1 MADTTWMND
10 WLEAQQGYWKAWSDL
25 AQHGMKA
32 PEAPK
37 NPWAEG
43 INQWWQAVSPMA
55 PASGRDVFDK
65 VMGVSRDYFS
75 LAEQLMSGASGKKD
89 IGMEAVNG
97 WLESMQKMW
106 SAPNL
111 FGANNP
117 AKGFNTFWDLP
128 MDTWQRLAA
137 NLVPMPGDFTQAYH
151 PEGTGAVRDQVNRF
165 LSIPAL
171 GYTRE
176 SQEQFQILA
185 QRQMDY
191 GAATQ
196 AYQMAFGK
204 LGAETARKFQE
215 SLQARTRQDK
225 PISSLRELYDQWVET
240 SEAAY
245 AAFVMT
251 EEYQKLYGHLV
262 NSLLALK
269 QQMAR
274 MVDQTLE
281 AMHMP
286 THAEIATLQCRQ
298 QELRRENLRLRKEI
312 TDIHRQLE
320 DIRRHMPQPG
330 VSKAAAAA
338 PGKTAAA
345 AKRPTASR
353 AKKAG
358 DAE

>member
-1 MADTTWMND
+1 MADTTWTND
-10 WLEAQQGYWKAWSDL
+10 WLQAQQGYWKVWSVL
-25 AQHGMKA
+25 ATRGIKA

-37 NPWAEG
+37 NPWADG
-43 INQWWQAVSPMA
+43 LNQWWQAVSPMA

-65 VMGVSRDYFS
+65 VMGVSRDYFT
-75 LAEQLMSGASGKKD
+75 LAEQLMSGAGGKQD
-89 IGMEAVNG
+89 IGMEAVNA
-97 WLESMQKMW
+97 WLENMQKMW
-106 SAPNL
+106 SAPNP

-137 NLVPMPGDFTQAYH
+137 NIVPMPGDFTQAYH
-151 PEGTGAVRDQVNRF
+151 PEGAGGVRDQVNRF
-165 LSIPAL
+165 LSIPAV

-191 GAATQ
+191 ATATQ

-204 LGAETARKFQE
+204 LGAETARKFQA
-215 SLQARTRQDK
+215 SLQTRAKDAK

-245 AAFVMT
+245 AEFVMT

-269 QQMAR
+269 HQMAR

-286 THAEIATLQCRQ
+286 THAEISTLQCRQ

-312 TDIHRQLE
+312 KSIHQQLA
-320 DIRRHMPQPG
+320 DIRTHLQPAPAEATEPA
-330 VSKAAAAA
+330 KRAAA
-338 PGKTAAA
+338 P
-345 AKRPTASR
+345 R

-358 DAE
+358 EAK

>member
-1 MADTTWMND
+1 MND
-10 WLEAQQGYWKAWSDL
+10 WMQAQQGYWKAWSDL
-25 AQHGMKA
+25 AQRGMKA

-37 NPWAEG
+37 NPWADG
-43 INQWWQAVSPMA
+43 LNQWWQAVSPMA

-65 VMGVSRDYFS
+65 VMGVSRDYFT
-75 LAEQLMSGASGKKD
+75 LAEQLMSGAGGKQD
-89 IGMEAVNG
+89 IGMEAVNA
-97 WLESMQKMW
+97 WLENMQKMW
-106 SAPNL
+106 SAPNP

-137 NLVPMPGDFTQAYH
+137 NIVPMPGDFTQAYH
-151 PEGTGAVRDQVNRF
+151 PEGAGGVRDQVNRF
-165 LSIPAL
+165 LSIPAV

-191 GAATQ
+191 AAATQ
-196 AYQMAFGK
+196 AYQMAFAK
-204 LGAETARKFQE
+204 LGAEAARKFQE
-215 SLQARTRQDK
+215 SLQARVQGGKPEAGK

-245 AAFVMT
+245 AEFVMT

-269 QQMAR
+269 HQMAR

-286 THAEIATLQCRQ
+286 THAEISTLQCRQ

-312 TDIHRQLE
+312 KDIHQQLA
-320 DIRRHMPQPG
+320 DIRKNLPQQPAPAE
-330 VSKAAAAA
+330 AAPEETAPAKRAAA
-338 PGKTAAA
+338 PR
-345 AKRPTASR
+345 AKRAGE
-353 AKKAG
+353 AK
-358 DAE
+358 